1 MCARGYIC
9 AFWLYLKFISVS
21 AQLCNVSGTLLFALQ
36 GYHKNRS
43 HKSIMLTRKSKLNA
57 TKCIIW
63 FSRNK
68 SILVI
73 NNDISHVEN
82 ILMIFSLRLKFCL
95 NYHSNGMYKLNILDF
110 VDAQFHRIF
119 SLRALIRRQRMN
131 KPFLQIL
138 MHSDEFSSVV
148 ENHRYRDKRMFLE
161 IVRAFLHFL
170 VFEQVLI

>member
-21 AQLCNVSGTLLFALQ
+21 AQLCDVSGTLLFALQ

-43 HKSIMLTRKSKLNA
+43 HGSIMPTRKSKLNA

-68 SILVI
+68 SIFV
-73 NNDISHVEN
+73 
-82 ILMIFSLRLKFCL
+82 IFSLRLKFCL
-95 NYHSNGMYKLNILDF
+95 NYHSNGMYKLYILDF

-131 KPFLQIL
+131 KPFLQLL

-170 VFEQVLI
+170 VFEQALI

>member
-21 AQLCNVSGTLLFALQ
+21 AQLFDVSGTLLFTLQ

-43 HKSIMLTRKSKLNA
+43 HRSIMPTRKSKLKA

-63 FSRNK
+63 LSRNK
-68 SILVI
+68 
-73 NNDISHVEN
+73 NNFDDIQFR
-82 ILMIFSLRLKFCL
+82 LMFCL
-95 NYHSNGMYKLNILDF
+95 SYHSNGMYKLYILDF

-131 KPFLQIL
+131 KPFLQLL

>member
-21 AQLCNVSGTLLFALQ
+21 AQLCDVSGTLLFALQ

-43 HKSIMLTRKSKLNA
+43 HRSIMPTRKSKLNA

-68 SILVI
+68 NIFEI
-73 NNDISHVEN
+73 NKTKNM
-82 ILMIFSLRLKFCL
+82 LMIFSLRLMFCL
-95 NYHSNGMYKLNILDF
+95 SYHSNGMYKLYILDF

-131 KPFLQIL
+131 KPFLQLL

>member
-21 AQLCNVSGTLLFALQ
+21 AQLCDVSGTLLFALQ

-68 SILVI
+68 SIFV
-73 NNDISHVEN
+73 

-95 NYHSNGMYKLNILDF
+95 NYHSNGMYKLYILDF